1 MGDKAHTPLAGEH
14 LRPLGQLSA
23 QGANNI
29 TNQKKEKL
37 FFDGFCAINNHL
49 IVEGTENRW
58 TGKNV
63 RQWFENCGEN
73 ML

>member
-1 MGDKAHTPLAGEH
+1 MAEREGFEPSIEIAPYTPLAGEH

-49 IVEGTENRW
+49 IVAGTENR
-58 TGKNV
+58 
-63 RQWFENCGEN
+63 
-73 ML
+73 

>member
-1 MGDKAHTPLAGEH
+1 
-14 LRPLGQLSA
+14 
-23 QGANNI
+23 
-29 TNQKKEKL
+29 
-37 FFDGFCAINNHL
+37 L